1 MASYQFLPLSDQA
14 ARQLI
19 DATTVF
25 EEYRRVRKEAARL
38 AGGMYWKKQGQ
49 YEYLIKT
56 WPDNRSKS
64 LGPRNAGT
72 EQAYASFTQKKARTE
87 ARLKDLGEAVREA
100 ERMNKAL
107 RVGRA
112 PAIVVEIL
120 QALEK
125 AGLDEHFIV
134 VGTHALY
141 AYESAAGVRIAASA
155 LATKD
160 VDLLWDARKRV
171 QFLTDIK
178 RLDGSVLGLLQKVD
192 PSFERMEEQKETA
205 INSSG
210 FQVDFLRRMQVE
222 GDPNPLPLTEA
233 EGDLFVV
240 QARRASV
247 LNEAPPFE
255 YVIVS
260 ATGRM
265 VSMRTIDPAVFVQF
279 KQWLGALPEREAVKR
294 GRDRSQAEIVQAM
307 LEQKLLV
314 SKIAV
319 AGAAN

>member
-19 DATTVF
+19 DSTAVF

-38 AGGMYWKKQGQ
+38 AGGMYWKKQDQ
-49 YEYLIKT
+49 YEYLVKT

-64 LGPRNAGT
+64 LGPRNAET
-72 EQAYASFTQKKARTE
+72 EQAYASFMQKKTRVE
-87 ARLKDLGEAVREA
+87 ARLKGLGEAVREA

-112 PAIVVEIL
+112 PGIVVAIL

-141 AYESAAGVRIAASA
+141 AYETAAGVRIAASA

-160 VDLLWDARKRV
+160 VDLLWDARKQV
-171 QFLTDIK
+171 QFFSDMK
-178 RLDGSVLGLLQKVD
+178 RIDGSMLGLLRKVD
-192 PSFERMEEQKETA
+192 LTFERIEDRKETA

-222 GDPNPLPLTEA
+222 GDPNPLPLTET

-255 YVIVS
+255 HVIVS

-265 VSMRTIDPAVFVQF
+265 AGMRTIDPRVFARF
-279 KQWLGALPEREAVKR
+279 KQWLSRREDREAVKR
-294 GRDRSQAEIVQAM
+294 GRDRSQAEIVAAM

-314 SKIAV
+314 SKMPGV
-319 AGAAN
+319 ASAD